1 MVCAVDQLYRAMNI
15 EILEIRLQNN
25 GKALKAFVDLCLDG
39 ITVRDFRVIQEHKRR
54 LWVACPQISWRG
66 KEGKIKYKTIITFP
80 DDLKGLIDL
89 AVLNAYQREM
99 EKESENKE

>member
-1 MVCAVDQLYRAMNI
+1 MNI
-15 EILEIRLQNN
+15 KVLEIRPQNNN

-39 ITVRDFRVIQEHKRR
+39 ITMRDFRVIQERGRR
-54 LWVACPQISWRG
+54 LWVAYPQVSWRS
-66 KEGKIKYKTIITFP
+66 KEGTIKYKTIITFP

-99 EKESENKE
+99 EKANELQ